1 VAAIGKRPQTSPK
14 FRAAQRTPTICRQVL
29 AELEQLAEEQKMSA
43 FVAQWM
49 MRTSVMLPVIIAV
62 TAAVWVV
69 LSVAG
74 VMQRGVP
81 LDVGD
86 MRTWPLQFA
95 LGEAAIFAIIF
106 SGIAAWAGDSPA
118 LVAAA
123 SGVAACLAV
132 GVAYVLAGGGKSSG

>member
-1 VAAIGKRPQTSPK
+1 
-14 FRAAQRTPTICRQVL
+14 
-29 AELEQLAEEQKMSA
+29 MSA

-74 VMQRGVP
+74 VMKRGVP
-81 LDVGD
+81 LDVAD

-123 SGVAACLAV
+123 PGVAACLAV

>member
-1 VAAIGKRPQTSPK
+1 
-14 FRAAQRTPTICRQVL
+14 
-29 AELEQLAEEQKMSA
+29 MSL
-43 FVAQWM
+43 FIAQWII
-49 MRTSVMLPVIIAV
+49 RASVMVPVIIAV
-62 TAAVWVV
+62 TTAVWVA

-74 VMQRGVP
+74 VMKRGVP
-81 LDVGD
+81 LDVAD

-123 SGVAACLAV
+123 SGVAACLAL
-132 GVAYVLAGGGKSSG
+132 GVAHVLAGRGNSPG

>member
-1 VAAIGKRPQTSPK
+1 ME
-14 FRAAQRTPTICRQVL
+14 QRKQCNDDKVL
-29 AELEQLAEEQKMSA
+29 GQMEQLAEDRPHEPVRSA
-43 FVAQWM
+43 VDRPGQRDGAGHH
-49 MRTSVMLPVIIAV
+49 RGHGG
-62 TAAVWVV
+62 
-69 LSVAG
+69 SVAG
-74 VMQRGVP
+74 AERG
-81 LDVGD
+81 LCDEARRAADVAD

-132 GVAYVLAGGGKSSG
+132 GVAQLLAGRGGS